1 MKYQSII
8 FVLLLVSA
16 RVPGAETY
24 QPIFESLSKHEAAP
38 AWLQDA
44 KLGIYFHWGV
54 YSVPAYG
61 KKIDS
66 TWYASHMYDVTGS
79 TFRHHV
85 ETYGDPTEF
94 GYHDFVPMFK
104 AEYFDA
110 DEWALLFKQ
119 AGARFAGPVAEHHD
133 GFSMWDSDVNPW
145 NASDMGPK
153 RDIVGEMAQAIHRQ
167 DMRFIA
173 TFHHAWNNLWKPEP
187 GQSVSHYDDWKPGQ
201 WVGLY
206 EHVKHNFPTLLE
218 DDKRAILYGYMPREK
233 FIKMWKDKLTEVID
247 QYHPDIIW
255 FDSWLNDIPEKDRF
269 EFSAYYLNQAQQRD
283 QDVVIVRKQDDLP
296 LSFSVNNHEKS
307 REPRILPELW
317 MSDDTLSTRS
327 WSYTQDLEIKSNEI
341 VLHTLIDTVSKN
353 GVLLLNISPKA
364 DGSIPSDQREALLA
378 LGAWLKANG
387 EAIYDTRPWMIAGEG
402 PTVAPE
408 DLQHAYLFMKLRYTG
423 KDVRYTTS
431 KDGKTVYAI
440 LMGAPKADSSVTL
453 TAFAGRNL
461 KVSGVSLLSGKRAS
475 WSMKDTGLSI
485 TVPSKIATEQNATV
499 FKINLK

>member
-1 MKYQSII
+1 MKCQCIVFI
-8 FVLLLVSA
+8 LLLGSICGL
-16 RVPGAETY
+16 GAERY
-24 QPIFESLSKHEAAP
+24 QPNVESLSRHQAAP
-38 AWLQDA
+38 EWLQDA

-66 TWYASHMYDVTGS
+66 TWYASHMYDVTGA

-85 ETYGDPTEF
+85 EIYGDPAEF
-94 GYHDFVPMFK
+94 GYHDFVPMFM
-104 AEYFDA
+104 AEHFDA

-133 GFSMWDSDVNPW
+133 GFSMWDSEVNPW
-145 NASDMGPK
+145 NAAEMGPK
-153 RDIVGEMAQAIHRQ
+153 RDIVGEIARAIRKQGMH
-167 DMRFIA
+167 FIA
-173 TFHHAWNNLWKPEP
+173 TFHHAWNNLWKPGP
-187 GQSVSHYDDWKPGQ
+187 GQSVSHNDDWKPGQ

-206 EHVKHNFPTLLE
+206 EPVKNNFPTLLE
-218 DDKRAILYGYMPREK
+218 NEKRAILYGYMPRET

-255 FDSWLNDIPEKDRF
+255 FDSWLNDIPEKDRS
-269 EFSAYYLNQAQQRD
+269 EFAAYYLNQAQTRD
-283 QDVVIVRKQDDLP
+283 QDVVIVRKQNDMP
-296 LSFSVNNHEKS
+296 LSFSMNNHEKS
-307 REPRILPELW
+307 REPRTVPELW

-327 WSYTQDLEIKSNEI
+327 WSYTHDLEIKSNEM

-364 DGSIPSDQREALLA
+364 DGLIPRDQREALLS

-387 EAIYDTRPWMIAGEG
+387 EAIYDTRPWIISGEG

-408 DLQHAYLFMKLRYTG
+408 DLQHAYLFMNLRYTV

-440 LMGAPKADSSVTL
+440 LLGAPRPNSTVTL
-453 TAFAGRNL
+453 TTFAGRNL
-461 KVSGVSLLSGKRAS
+461 KVSQVSLLSGQRAD
-475 WSMKDTGLSI
+475 WCMQDAGLSI
-485 TVPSKIATEQNATV
+485 AVPSNIAIEQDATV
-499 FKINLK
+499 FKIYLK